1 MATLFKQDMV
11 KITIETHN
19 LSIKYMG
26 QNLNKFWSLLALSEF
41 VS

>member
-26 QNLNKFWSLLALSEF
+26 QTLSFKQILKF
-41 VS
+41 VST